1 MVTFLNTIA
10 LIRRKETSAPFST
23 IGKAI
28 REIGYDQPT
37 PIQEKAIPIV
47 LEGHDLLGCAQ
58 TGTGKTAAFSIPML
72 QRMGRPQ
79 EGEARPVRGLIL
91 TPTREL
97 ALQIYENLCQYGRYL
112 GRISAVIFGGVS
124 QNPQVEAIQNGADIL
139 VATPG
144 RLWDLMG
151 QKLVDISTVECFVLD
166 EADRMLDMGFINDV
180 KRILKFLPKK
190 RQTLLFS
197 ATMPE
202 EIADLANNMLHK
214 PRHVSIVPA
223 ATPVEL
229 IEQGVYFTDKKSK
242 RDLLRAVLEER
253 SLPQTLVFTRTKHGA
268 DRVARDLSRAGIAAK
283 SIHGDKSQNAR
294 QNALKQFKD
303 YKIPV
308 LVATDIAARGID
320 INELP
325 LVINF
330 DLPNVPETYV
340 HRIGRTGRAGQEG
353 TALSFCDPSELP
365 YLKDIEE
372 LTRVAIPALEPPA
385 GIEIAE
391 AQTAAR
397 YVRHDPTLP
406 PEKPA
411 KQDKKAKSNNRR
423 GKKKSAEPAPVKA
436 EPRQQ
441 GRKNESAKAT
451 AKPVQKAEPAS
462 KKQSTNARGK
472 KRTNNLSAANTR
484 KKAAPAELSAREP
497 TSTRAAV
504 KTAPPRRKSAG
515 RGGRPIIEPA
525 YENITTMHQSSR
537 KGGNRHGRRED
548 VETRVDVMTPPSG
561 RPLAPSTAARIRAK
575 VEAKLAERRAAQSS
589 GTSAQSRAKKQGKV
603 QRKPQTRSGR
613 GRARG

>member
-1 MVTFLNTIA
+1 MRFQDLKIDEA
-10 LIRRKETSAPFST
+10 IL
-23 IGKAI
+23 KAI
-28 REIGYDQPT
+28 REVGYDTPT
-37 PIQEKAIPIV
+37 PIQEKAIPVV
-47 LEGHDLLGCAQ
+47 LSGRDLLGCAQ
-58 TGTGKTAAFSIPML
+58 TGTGKTAAFAIPML

-79 EGEARPVRGLIL
+79 PGEARPVRGLIL

-97 ALQIYENLCQYGRYL
+97 ALQIYENLCQYGRYT
-112 GRISAVIFGGVS
+112 GRVAAVIFGGVS
-124 QNPQVEAIQNGADIL
+124 QNPQVEALQNGADIL

-151 QKLVDISTVECFVLD
+151 QKLLDIGQVECFVLD

-180 KRILKFLPKK
+180 KRIVKCLPKK

-197 ATMPE
+197 ATMPQ
-202 EIADLANNMLHK
+202 EIADLADSMLHK
-214 PRHVSIVPA
+214 PAHISIVPA
-223 ATPVEL
+223 ATPVKL
-229 IEQGVYFTDKKSK
+229 IQQGVYLVEKKAK

-268 DRVARDLSRAGIAAK
+268 DRVARDLSRAGIPAK
-283 SIHGDKSQNAR
+283 SIHGDKSQSAR

-320 INELP
+320 ISELP
-325 LVINF
+325 LVINY

-365 YLKDIEE
+365 YLKDIEA

-385 GIEIAE
+385 GTPLAE

-406 PEKPA
+406 PEPA
-411 KQDKKAKSNNRR
+411 KTEKQAGARR
-423 GKKKSAEPAPVKA
+423 GKKKQEKAAKPEKQTGKTVKDGGKKGQSQRKKVVTAEKAAREPAPA
-436 EPRQQ
+436 RT
-441 GRKNESAKAT
+441 AT
-451 AKPVQKAEPAS
+451 
-462 KKQSTNARGK
+462 KKGRGK
-472 KRTNNLSAANTR
+472 HSGARTS
-484 KKAAPAELSAREP
+484 
-497 TSTRAAV
+497 V
-504 KTAPPRRKSAG
+504 
-515 RGGRPIIEPA
+515 RPIEPA
-525 YENITTMHQSSR
+525 YQSITVRVSS
-537 KGGNRHGRRED
+537 KGGSNRRSRRDES
-548 VETRVDVMTPPSG
+548 EGRVDIMTPRSG

-575 VEAKLAERRAAQSS
+575 VEAKLAERRAAQAS
-589 GTSAQSRAKKQGKV
+589 GSSAQSRTKKQGKV

>member
-1 MVTFLNTIA
+1 MRFQDLKIDEA
-10 LIRRKETSAPFST
+10 IL
-23 IGKAI
+23 KAI

-202 EIADLANNMLHK
+202 EIAELANNMLHK

-229 IEQGVYFTDKKSK
+229 IEQGVYFTDKKAK

-320 INELP
+320 INDLP

-340 HRIGRTGRAGQEG
+340 HRIGRTGRAGQAG

-441 GRKNESAKAT
+441 GRKNESAKPA
-451 AKPVQKAEPAS
+451 QKAAPQPAP
-462 KKQSTNARGK
+462 KKQPANTRGK
-472 KRTNNLSAANTR
+472 KRTTTLSAANTR
-484 KKAAPAELSAREP
+484 KKTAPAELPAREP
-497 TSTRAAV
+497 TSTRAV
-504 KTAPPRRKSAG
+504 VRTAPPRRKSAG

-537 KGGNRHGRRED
+537 KGGNRRGRRED

-575 VEAKLAERRAAQSS
+575 VEAKLAERRAFQSS

>member
-1 MVTFLNTIA
+1 MRFQDLKIDEA
-10 LIRRKETSAPFST
+10 IL
-23 IGKAI
+23 KAI
-28 REIGYDQPT
+28 REVGYDTPT
-37 PIQEKAIPIV
+37 PIQEKAIPVV
-47 LEGHDLLGCAQ
+47 LSGRDLLGCAQ
-58 TGTGKTAAFSIPML
+58 TGTGKTAAFAIPML

-79 EGEARPVRGLIL
+79 PGEARPVRGLIL

-97 ALQIYENLCQYGRYL
+97 ALQIYENLCQYGRYT
-112 GRISAVIFGGVS
+112 GRVSAVIFGGVS
-124 QNPQVEAIQNGADIL
+124 QNPQIEALQNGADIL

-151 QKLVDISTVECFVLD
+151 QKLLDIGLVECFVLD

-180 KRILKFLPKK
+180 KRIVKCLPKK

-197 ATMPE
+197 ATMPQ
-202 EIADLANNMLHK
+202 EIADLADSMLHK
-214 PRHVSIVPA
+214 PAHISIVPA

-229 IEQGVYFTDKKSK
+229 IQQGVYLVEKKAK

-268 DRVARDLSRAGIAAK
+268 DRVARDLSRAGIPAK
-283 SIHGDKSQNAR
+283 SIHGDKSQSAR

-320 INELP
+320 ISELP
-325 LVINF
+325 LVINY

-365 YLKDIEE
+365 YLKDIEA

-385 GIEIAE
+385 GTPLAE

-406 PEKPA
+406 PEPA
-411 KQDKKAKSNNRR
+411 KTEKQAGARR
-423 GKKKSAEPAPVKA
+423 GKKKQEKAAKPEKQTGKTVKDGGKKGQSQRKKVVTAEKAAREPAPA
-436 EPRQQ
+436 RT
-441 GRKNESAKAT
+441 AT
-451 AKPVQKAEPAS
+451 
-462 KKQSTNARGK
+462 KKGRGK
-472 KRTNNLSAANTR
+472 HSGARTS
-484 KKAAPAELSAREP
+484 
-497 TSTRAAV
+497 V
-504 KTAPPRRKSAG
+504 
-515 RGGRPIIEPA
+515 RPIEPA
-525 YENITTMHQSSR
+525 YQSITVRVSS
-537 KGGNRHGRRED
+537 KGGSNRRSRRDES
-548 VETRVDVMTPPSG
+548 EGRVDIMTPRSG

-575 VEAKLAERRAAQSS
+575 VEAKLAERRAAQAS
-589 GTSAQSRAKKQGKV
+589 GSSAQSRTKKQGKV

>member
-1 MVTFLNTIA
+1 MRFQDLKIDEA
-10 LIRRKETSAPFST
+10 IL
-23 IGKAI
+23 KAI

-229 IEQGVYFTDKKSK
+229 IEQGVYFTDKKAK

-268 DRVARDLSRAGIAAK
+268 DRVARDLSRAGITAK

-411 KQDKKAKSNNRR
+411 KQDKKAKSNNRC

-441 GRKNESAKAT
+441 GRKNESAKPA
-451 AKPVQKAEPAS
+451 QKAAPQPAP
-462 KKQSTNARGK
+462 KKQPANTRGK

-484 KKAAPAELSAREP
+484 KKAAPAELPAREP
-497 TSTRAAV
+497 TSTRAV
-504 KTAPPRRKSAG
+504 GKPAPPRRKSAG
-515 RGGRPIIEPA
+515 RGGRPIMEPA

-537 KGGNRHGRRED
+537 KGGNRRGRRED

>member
-1 MVTFLNTIA
+1 MRFQDLKIDEA
-10 LIRRKETSAPFST
+10 IL
-23 IGKAI
+23 KAI
-28 REIGYDQPT
+28 REVGYDTPT
-37 PIQEKAIPIV
+37 PIQEKAIPVV
-47 LEGHDLLGCAQ
+47 LSGRDLLGCAQ
-58 TGTGKTAAFSIPML
+58 TGTGKTAAFAIPML

-79 EGEARPVRGLIL
+79 PGEARPVRGLIL

-97 ALQIYENLCQYGRYL
+97 ALQIYENLCQYGRYT
-112 GRISAVIFGGVS
+112 GRVAAVIFGGVS
-124 QNPQVEAIQNGADIL
+124 QNPQVEALQNGADIL

-151 QKLVDISTVECFVLD
+151 QKLLDIGQVECFVLD

-180 KRILKFLPKK
+180 KRIVKCLPKK

-197 ATMPE
+197 ATMPQ
-202 EIADLANNMLHK
+202 EIADLADSMLHK
-214 PRHVSIVPA
+214 PAHISIVPA

-229 IEQGVYFTDKKSK
+229 IQQGVYLVEKKAK

-268 DRVARDLSRAGIAAK
+268 DRVARDLSRAGIPAK
-283 SIHGDKSQNAR
+283 SIHGDKSQSAR

-320 INELP
+320 ISELP
-325 LVINF
+325 LVINY

-365 YLKDIEE
+365 YLKDIEA

-385 GIEIAE
+385 GTPLAE

-406 PEKPA
+406 PEPA
-411 KQDKKAKSNNRR
+411 KTEKQAGARR
-423 GKKKSAEPAPVKA
+423 GKKKQEKAAKPEKQTGKTVKDGGKKGQSQRKKVVTAEKAAREPAPA
-436 EPRQQ
+436 RT
-441 GRKNESAKAT
+441 AT
-451 AKPVQKAEPAS
+451 
-462 KKQSTNARGK
+462 KKGRGK
-472 KRTNNLSAANTR
+472 HSGARTS
-484 KKAAPAELSAREP
+484 
-497 TSTRAAV
+497 V
-504 KTAPPRRKSAG
+504 
-515 RGGRPIIEPA
+515 RPIEPA
-525 YENITTMHQSSR
+525 YQSITVRVSS
-537 KGGNRHGRRED
+537 KGGSNRRSRRDES
-548 VETRVDVMTPPSG
+548 EGRVDIMTPRSG

-575 VEAKLAERRAAQSS
+575 VEAKLAERRAAQAS
-589 GTSAQSRAKKQGKV
+589 GSSAQSRTKKQGKV

>member
-1 MVTFLNTIA
+1 MRFQDLKIDDA
-10 LIRRKETSAPFST
+10 IL
-23 IGKAI
+23 KAI

-229 IEQGVYFTDKKSK
+229 IEQGVYFTDKKAK

-268 DRVARDLSRAGIAAK
+268 DRVARDLSRAGITAK

-411 KQDKKAKSNNRR
+411 KQDKKAKSNSHR

-462 KKQSTNARGK
+462 KKQSANTRGK

-484 KKAAPAELSAREP
+484 KKAAPAELPAREP
-497 TSTRAAV
+497 TSTRAV
-504 KTAPPRRKSAG
+504 GKTAPPRRKSAG
-515 RGGRPIIEPA
+515 RGGRPIMEPA

-537 KGGNRHGRRED
+537 KGGNRRGRRED

>member
-1 MVTFLNTIA
+1 MRFQDLKIDDA
-10 LIRRKETSAPFST
+10 IL
-23 IGKAI
+23 KAI

-229 IEQGVYFTDKKSK
+229 IEQGVYFTDKKAK

-268 DRVARDLSRAGIAAK
+268 DRVARDLSRAGITAK

-411 KQDKKAKSNNRR
+411 KQDKKAKSNSHR

-462 KKQSTNARGK
+462 KKQSANTRGK

-484 KKAAPAELSAREP
+484 KKAAPAELPAREP
-497 TSTRAAV
+497 TSTRAV
-504 KTAPPRRKSAG
+504 GKTAPPRRKSAG

-537 KGGNRHGRRED
+537 KGGNRRGRRED

>member
-1 MVTFLNTIA
+1 MRFQDLKIDEA
-10 LIRRKETSAPFST
+10 IL
-23 IGKAI
+23 KAI

-202 EIADLANNMLHK
+202 EIAELANNMLHK

-229 IEQGVYFTDKKSK
+229 IEQGVYFTDKKAK

-451 AKPVQKAEPAS
+451 AKPVQKAEPQPAP
-462 KKQSTNARGK
+462 KKQPANTRGK
-472 KRTNNLSAANTR
+472 KRTTTLSAANTR
-484 KKAAPAELSAREP
+484 KKTAPAELPAREP

-504 KTAPPRRKSAG
+504 KTAPPRRKRAG

-537 KGGNRHGRRED
+537 KGGNRRGRRED

-575 VEAKLAERRAAQSS
+575 VEAKLAERRAFQSS

>member
-1 MVTFLNTIA
+1 MRFQDLKIDEA
-10 LIRRKETSAPFST
+10 IL
-23 IGKAI
+23 KAI

-180 KRILKFLPKK
+180 KRILKFLPKE

-229 IEQGVYFTDKKSK
+229 IEQGVYFTDKKAK

-411 KQDKKAKSNNRR
+411 KQDKKAKSNSHR

-462 KKQSTNARGK
+462 KKQSANARGK

-484 KKAAPAELSAREP
+484 KKAAPAELPAREP
-497 TSTRAAV
+497 TSTRAV
-504 KTAPPRRKSAG
+504 GKTAPPRRKSAG
-515 RGGRPIIEPA
+515 RGGRPIMEPA

-537 KGGNRHGRRED
+537 KGGNRRGRRED

-561 RPLAPSTAARIRAK
+561 RPLAPSTAARSRAK

>member
-1 MVTFLNTIA
+1 MRFQDLKIDEA
-10 LIRRKETSAPFST
+10 IL
-23 IGKAI
+23 KAI

-151 QKLVDISTVECFVLD
+151 QKLVDISAVECFVLD

-202 EIADLANNMLHK
+202 EIAELANNMLHK

-229 IEQGVYFTDKKSK
+229 IEQGVYFADKKAK

-320 INELP
+320 INDLP

-365 YLKDIEE
+365 YLKDIED

-441 GRKNESAKAT
+441 GRKNESAKPA
-451 AKPVQKAEPAS
+451 QKAAPQPAP
-462 KKQSTNARGK
+462 KKQPANTRGK
-472 KRTNNLSAANTR
+472 KRTTTLSAANTR
-484 KKAAPAELSAREP
+484 KKTAPAELPAREP
-497 TSTRAAV
+497 TSTRAV
-504 KTAPPRRKSAG
+504 VRTAPPRRKSAG

-537 KGGNRHGRRED
+537 KGGNRRGRRED

-575 VEAKLAERRAAQSS
+575 VEAKLAERRAFQSS

>member
-1 MVTFLNTIA
+1 MRFQDLKIDEA
-10 LIRRKETSAPFST
+10 IL
-23 IGKAI
+23 KAI
-28 REIGYDQPT
+28 REVGYDTPT
-37 PIQEKAIPIV
+37 PIQEKAIPVV
-47 LEGHDLLGCAQ
+47 LSGRDLLGCAQ
-58 TGTGKTAAFSIPML
+58 TGTGKTAAFAIPML

-79 EGEARPVRGLIL
+79 PGEARPVRGLIL

-97 ALQIYENLCQYGRYL
+97 ALQIYENLCQYGRYT
-112 GRISAVIFGGVS
+112 GRVAAVIFGGVS
-124 QNPQVEAIQNGADIL
+124 QNPQVEALQNGADIL

-151 QKLVDISTVECFVLD
+151 QKLLDIGQVECFVLD

-180 KRILKFLPKK
+180 KRIVKCLPKK

-197 ATMPE
+197 ATMPQ
-202 EIADLANNMLHK
+202 EIADLADSMLHK
-214 PRHVSIVPA
+214 PAHISIVPA

-229 IEQGVYFTDKKSK
+229 IQQGVYLVEKKAK

-268 DRVARDLSRAGIAAK
+268 DRVARDLSRAGIPAK
-283 SIHGDKSQNAR
+283 SIHGDKSQSAR

-320 INELP
+320 ISELP
-325 LVINF
+325 LVINY

-365 YLKDIEE
+365 YLKDIEA

-385 GIEIAE
+385 GTPLAE

-406 PEKPA
+406 PEPA
-411 KQDKKAKSNNRR
+411 KTEKQAGARR
-423 GKKKSAEPAPVKA
+423 GKKKQEKAAKPEKQTGKTVKDGGKKGQRQRKKVVTAEKAAREPAPA
-436 EPRQQ
+436 RT
-441 GRKNESAKAT
+441 AT
-451 AKPVQKAEPAS
+451 
-462 KKQSTNARGK
+462 KKGRGK
-472 KRTNNLSAANTR
+472 HSGARTS
-484 KKAAPAELSAREP
+484 
-497 TSTRAAV
+497 V
-504 KTAPPRRKSAG
+504 
-515 RGGRPIIEPA
+515 RPIEPA
-525 YENITTMHQSSR
+525 YQSITVRVSS
-537 KGGNRHGRRED
+537 KGGSNRRSRRDES
-548 VETRVDVMTPPSG
+548 EGRVDIMTPRSG
-561 RPLAPSTAARIRAK
+561 WPLAPSTAARIRAK
-575 VEAKLAERRAAQSS
+575 VEAKLAERRAAQAS
-589 GTSAQSRAKKQGKV
+589 GSSAQSRTKKQGKV

>member
-1 MVTFLNTIA
+1 MRFQDLKIDEA
-10 LIRRKETSAPFST
+10 IL
-23 IGKAI
+23 KAI

-151 QKLVDISTVECFVLD
+151 QKLVDISAVECFVLD

-202 EIADLANNMLHK
+202 EIAELANNMLHK

-229 IEQGVYFTDKKSK
+229 IEQGVYFADKKAK

-320 INELP
+320 INDLP

-385 GIEIAE
+385 GIKIAE

-441 GRKNESAKAT
+441 GRKNESAKPA
-451 AKPVQKAEPAS
+451 QKAAPQPAP
-462 KKQSTNARGK
+462 KKQPANTRGK
-472 KRTNNLSAANTR
+472 KRTTTLSAANTR
-484 KKAAPAELSAREP
+484 KKTAPAELPAREP
-497 TSTRAAV
+497 TSTRAV
-504 KTAPPRRKSAG
+504 VRTAPPRRKSAG

-537 KGGNRHGRRED
+537 KGGNRRGRRED

-575 VEAKLAERRAAQSS
+575 VEAKLAERRAFQSS

>member
-1 MVTFLNTIA
+1 MRFQDLKIDEA
-10 LIRRKETSAPFST
+10 IL
-23 IGKAI
+23 KAI

-202 EIADLANNMLHK
+202 EIAELANNMLHK

-229 IEQGVYFTDKKSK
+229 IEQGVYFTDKKAK

-268 DRVARDLSRAGIAAK
+268 DRVARDLSRAGITAK

-411 KQDKKAKSNNRR
+411 KQDKKAKSNNRC

-441 GRKNESAKAT
+441 GRKNESAKPA
-451 AKPVQKAEPAS
+451 QKAAPHPAP
-462 KKQSTNARGK
+462 KKQPANTRGK
-472 KRTNNLSAANTR
+472 KRTDNLSAANTR
-484 KKAAPAELSAREP
+484 KKTAPAELPAREP

-537 KGGNRHGRRED
+537 KGGNRRGRRED

-575 VEAKLAERRAAQSS
+575 VEAKLAERRAFQSS

>member
-1 MVTFLNTIA
+1 MRFQDLKIDEA
-10 LIRRKETSAPFST
+10 IL
-23 IGKAI
+23 KAI

-229 IEQGVYFTDKKSK
+229 IEQGVYFTDKKAK

-462 KKQSTNARGK
+462 KKQSANARGK

>member
-1 MVTFLNTIA
+1 MRFQDLKIDDA
-10 LIRRKETSAPFST
+10 IL
-23 IGKAI
+23 KAI
-28 REIGYDQPT
+28 REIGYDEPT

-79 EGEARPVRGLIL
+79 PGEARPVRGLIL

-112 GRISAVIFGGVS
+112 GRITAVIFGGVS

-202 EIADLANNMLHK
+202 EIAELANSMLHK

-229 IEQGVYFTDKKSK
+229 IEQGVYFIEKKAK
-242 RDLLRAVLEER
+242 RDLLRAVLEDR

-411 KQDKKAKSNNRR
+411 KQDKKANGRR
-423 GKKKSAEPAPVKA
+423 GKKKPAEAAKSGQQNRKAESKKPVQAPAAEPA
-436 EPRQQ
+436 Q
-441 GRKNESAKAT
+441 
-451 AKPVQKAEPAS
+451 
-462 KKQSTNARGK
+462 KKQNTNNTRGK
-472 KRTNNLSAANTR
+472 KRNNSLSTANTR
-484 KKAAPAELSAREP
+484 KKAAPAELAESK
-497 TSTRAAV
+497 STRAAV
-504 KTAPPRRKSAG
+504 KSAPPRRKTAG
-515 RGGRPIIEPA
+515 RGGRPVIEPA

-537 KGGNRHGRRED
+537 KGGNRRSRRDD

-589 GTSAQSRAKKQGKV
+589 GSSAQSRAKKQGKV

>member
-1 MVTFLNTIA
+1 MRFQDLKIDEA
-10 LIRRKETSAPFST
+10 IL
-23 IGKAI
+23 KAI

-229 IEQGVYFTDKKSK
+229 IEQGVYFTDKKAK

-268 DRVARDLSRAGIAAK
+268 DRVARDLSRAGITAK

-411 KQDKKAKSNNRR
+411 KQDKKAKSNSHR

-462 KKQSTNARGK
+462 KKQSANARGK

-484 KKAAPAELSAREP
+484 KKAAPAELPAREP
-497 TSTRAAV
+497 TSTRAV
-504 KTAPPRRKSAG
+504 GKTAPPRRKSAG

-537 KGGNRHGRRED
+537 KGGNRRGRRED

>member
-1 MVTFLNTIA
+1 MRFQDLKIDEA
-10 LIRRKETSAPFST
+10 IL
-23 IGKAI
+23 KAI

-202 EIADLANNMLHK
+202 EIAELANNMLHK

-229 IEQGVYFTDKKSK
+229 IEQGVYFADKKAK

-320 INELP
+320 INDLP

-385 GIEIAE
+385 DIEIAE

-441 GRKNESAKAT
+441 GRKNESAKPA
-451 AKPVQKAEPAS
+451 QKAAPQPAP
-462 KKQSTNARGK
+462 KKQPANTRGK
-472 KRTNNLSAANTR
+472 KRTTTLSAANTR
-484 KKAAPAELSAREP
+484 KKTAPAELPAREP
-497 TSTRAAV
+497 TSTRAV
-504 KTAPPRRKSAG
+504 VRTAPPRRKSAG

-537 KGGNRHGRRED
+537 KGGNRRGRRED

-575 VEAKLAERRAAQSS
+575 VEAKLAERRAFQSS

>member
-1 MVTFLNTIA
+1 MRFQDLKIDDA
-10 LIRRKETSAPFST
+10 IL
-23 IGKAI
+23 KAI

-229 IEQGVYFTDKKSK
+229 IEQGVYFTDKKAK

-268 DRVARDLSRAGIAAK
+268 DRVARDLSRAGITAK

-411 KQDKKAKSNNRR
+411 KQDKKAKSNSHR

-462 KKQSTNARGK
+462 KKQSANTRGK

-484 KKAAPAELSAREP
+484 KKAAPAELPVREP
-497 TSTRAAV
+497 TSTRAV
-504 KTAPPRRKSAG
+504 GKTAPPRRKSAG
-515 RGGRPIIEPA
+515 RGGRPIMEPA

-537 KGGNRHGRRED
+537 KGGNRRGRRED

>member
-1 MVTFLNTIA
+1 MRFQDLKIDEA
-10 LIRRKETSAPFST
+10 IL
-23 IGKAI
+23 KAI
-28 REIGYDQPT
+28 REVGYDTPT
-37 PIQEKAIPIV
+37 PIQEKAIPVV
-47 LEGHDLLGCAQ
+47 LSGRDLLGCAQ
-58 TGTGKTAAFSIPML
+58 TGTGKTAAFAIPML

-79 EGEARPVRGLIL
+79 PGEARPVRGLIL

-97 ALQIYENLCQYGRYL
+97 ALQIYENLCQYGRYT
-112 GRISAVIFGGVS
+112 GRVAAVIFGGVS
-124 QNPQVEAIQNGADIL
+124 QNPQVEALQNGADIL

-151 QKLVDISTVECFVLD
+151 QKLLDIGQVECFVLD

-180 KRILKFLPKK
+180 KRIVKCLPKK

-197 ATMPE
+197 ATMPQ
-202 EIADLANNMLHK
+202 EIADLADSMLHK
-214 PRHVSIVPA
+214 PAHISIVPA

-229 IEQGVYFTDKKSK
+229 IQQGVYLVEKKAK

-268 DRVARDLSRAGIAAK
+268 DRVARDLSRAGIPAK
-283 SIHGDKSQNAR
+283 SIHGDKSQSAR

-320 INELP
+320 ISELP
-325 LVINF
+325 LVINY

-365 YLKDIEE
+365 YLKDIEA

-385 GIEIAE
+385 GTPLAE

-406 PEKPA
+406 PEPA
-411 KQDKKAKSNNRR
+411 KTEKQAGARR
-423 GKKKSAEPAPVKA
+423 GKKKQEKAAKPEKQTGKTVKDGGKKGQRQRKKVVTAEKAAREPAPA
-436 EPRQQ
+436 RT
-441 GRKNESAKAT
+441 AT
-451 AKPVQKAEPAS
+451 
-462 KKQSTNARGK
+462 KKGRGK
-472 KRTNNLSAANTR
+472 HSGARTS
-484 KKAAPAELSAREP
+484 
-497 TSTRAAV
+497 V
-504 KTAPPRRKSAG
+504 
-515 RGGRPIIEPA
+515 RPIEPA
-525 YENITTMHQSSR
+525 YQSITVRVSS
-537 KGGNRHGRRED
+537 KGGSNRRSRRDES
-548 VETRVDVMTPPSG
+548 EGRVDIMTPRSG
-561 RPLAPSTAARIRAK
+561 WPLAPSTAARIRAK
-575 VEAKLAERRAAQSS
+575 VEAKLAERRAAQAS
-589 GTSAQSRAKKQGKV
+589 GSSAQSRTKKQGKV
-603 QRKPQTRSGR
+603 QRMPQTRSGR

>member
-1 MVTFLNTIA
+1 MRFQDLKIDEA
-10 LIRRKETSAPFST
+10 IL
-23 IGKAI
+23 KAI

-229 IEQGVYFTDKKSK
+229 IEQGVYFTDKKAK

-397 YVRHDPTLP
+397 YVRHDPALP

-423 GKKKSAEPAPVKA
+423 GKKKSAEPAPVKT

-441 GRKNESAKAT
+441 GRKNESAKLT

-462 KKQSTNARGK
+462 KKQSANARGK
-472 KRTNNLSAANTR
+472 KRTNTLSAANTR
-484 KKAAPAELSAREP
+484 KKAAPAELPAREP

-504 KTAPPRRKSAG
+504 KTASPRRKSAG

-537 KGGNRHGRRED
+537 KGGNRRGRRED

>member
-1 MVTFLNTIA
+1 MRFQDLKIDEA
-10 LIRRKETSAPFST
+10 IL
-23 IGKAI
+23 KAI
-28 REIGYDQPT
+28 REVGYDTPT
-37 PIQEKAIPIV
+37 PIQEKAIPVV
-47 LEGHDLLGCAQ
+47 LSGRDLLGCAQ
-58 TGTGKTAAFSIPML
+58 TGTGKTAAFAIPML

-79 EGEARPVRGLIL
+79 PGEARPVRGLIL

-97 ALQIYENLCQYGRYL
+97 ALQIYENLCQYGRYT
-112 GRISAVIFGGVS
+112 GRVAAVIFGGVS
-124 QNPQVEAIQNGADIL
+124 QNPQVEALQNGADIL

-151 QKLVDISTVECFVLD
+151 QKLLDIGQVECFVLD

-180 KRILKFLPKK
+180 KRIVKCLPKK

-197 ATMPE
+197 ATMPQ
-202 EIADLANNMLHK
+202 EIADLADSMLHK
-214 PRHVSIVPA
+214 PAHISIVPA

-229 IEQGVYFTDKKSK
+229 IQQGVYLVEKKAK

-268 DRVARDLSRAGIAAK
+268 DRVARDLSRAGIPAK
-283 SIHGDKSQNAR
+283 SIHGDKSQSAR

-320 INELP
+320 ISELP
-325 LVINF
+325 LVINY

-365 YLKDIEE
+365 YLKDIES

-385 GIEIAE
+385 GTPLAE

-406 PEKPA
+406 PEPA
-411 KQDKKAKSNNRR
+411 KTEKQAGARR
-423 GKKKSAEPAPVKA
+423 GKKKQEKAAKPEKQTGKTVKDGGKKGQSQRKKVVTAEKAAREPAPA
-436 EPRQQ
+436 RT
-441 GRKNESAKAT
+441 AT
-451 AKPVQKAEPAS
+451 
-462 KKQSTNARGK
+462 KKGRGK
-472 KRTNNLSAANTR
+472 HSGARTS
-484 KKAAPAELSAREP
+484 
-497 TSTRAAV
+497 V
-504 KTAPPRRKSAG
+504 
-515 RGGRPIIEPA
+515 RPIEPA
-525 YENITTMHQSSR
+525 YQSITVRVSS
-537 KGGNRHGRRED
+537 KGGSNRRSRRDES
-548 VETRVDVMTPPSG
+548 EGRVDIMTPRSG

-575 VEAKLAERRAAQSS
+575 VEAKLAERRAAQAS
-589 GTSAQSRAKKQGKV
+589 GSSAQSRTKKQGKV

>member
-1 MVTFLNTIA
+1 MRFQDLKIDEA
-10 LIRRKETSAPFST
+10 IL
-23 IGKAI
+23 KAI

-151 QKLVDISTVECFVLD
+151 QKLVDISAVECFVLD

-202 EIADLANNMLHK
+202 EIAELANNMLHK

-229 IEQGVYFTDKKSK
+229 IEQGVYFTDKKAK

-268 DRVARDLSRAGIAAK
+268 DRVARDLSRAGITAK

-325 LVINF
+325 LGINF

-411 KQDKKAKSNNRR
+411 KPDKKAKSNNRR

-451 AKPVQKAEPAS
+451 AKPVQKAEPQPAP
-462 KKQSTNARGK
+462 KKQPANTRGK
-472 KRTNNLSAANTR
+472 KRTTTLSAANTR
-484 KKAAPAELSAREP
+484 KKTAPAEPPAREP

-504 KTAPPRRKSAG
+504 KTAPPRRKRAG

-537 KGGNRHGRRED
+537 KGGNRRGRRED
-548 VETRVDVMTPPSG
+548 VETRVDVMTPPCG

-575 VEAKLAERRAAQSS
+575 VEAKLAERRAFQSS

>member
-1 MVTFLNTIA
+1 MRFQDLKIDEA
-10 LIRRKETSAPFST
+10 IL
-23 IGKAI
+23 KAI

-202 EIADLANNMLHK
+202 EIAELANNMLHK

-229 IEQGVYFTDKKSK
+229 IEQGVYFADKKAK

-320 INELP
+320 INDLP

-441 GRKNESAKAT
+441 GRKNESAKPA
-451 AKPVQKAEPAS
+451 QKAAPQPAP
-462 KKQSTNARGK
+462 KKQPANTRGK
-472 KRTNNLSAANTR
+472 KRTTTLSAANTR
-484 KKAAPAELSAREP
+484 KKTAPAELPAREP
-497 TSTRAAV
+497 TSTRAV
-504 KTAPPRRKSAG
+504 VRTAPPRRKSAG

-537 KGGNRHGRRED
+537 KGGNRRGRRED

-575 VEAKLAERRAAQSS
+575 VEAKLAERRAFQSS

>member
-1 MVTFLNTIA
+1 MRFQDLKIDEA
-10 LIRRKETSAPFST
+10 IL
-23 IGKAI
+23 KAI
-28 REIGYDQPT
+28 REVGYDTPT
-37 PIQEKAIPIV
+37 PIQEKAIPVV
-47 LEGHDLLGCAQ
+47 LSGRALLGCAQ
-58 TGTGKTAAFSIPML
+58 SGTGMSAAFPLPML

-79 EGEARPVRGLIL
+79 PGEARPVRGLIL

-97 ALQIYENLCQYGRYL
+97 ALQIYENLCQYGRYT
-112 GRISAVIFGGVS
+112 GRVSAVIFGGVS
-124 QNPQVEAIQNGADIL
+124 QNPQVEALQNGADIL

-151 QKLVDISTVECFVLD
+151 QKLLDIGQVECFVLD

-180 KRILKFLPKK
+180 KRIVKCLPKK

-197 ATMPE
+197 ATMPQ
-202 EIADLANNMLHK
+202 EIADLADSMLHK
-214 PRHVSIVPA
+214 PAHISIVPA

-229 IEQGVYFTDKKSK
+229 IQQGVYLVEKKAK

-268 DRVARDLSRAGIAAK
+268 DRVARDLSRAGIPAK
-283 SIHGDKSQNAR
+283 SIHGDKSQSAR

-320 INELP
+320 ISELP
-325 LVINF
+325 LVINY

-365 YLKDIEE
+365 YLKDIEA

-385 GIEIAE
+385 GTPLAE

-406 PEKPA
+406 PEPA
-411 KQDKKAKSNNRR
+411 KTEKQAGARR
-423 GKKKSAEPAPVKA
+423 GKKKQEKAAKPEKQTGKTVKDGGKKGQSQRKKVVTAEKAAREPAPA
-436 EPRQQ
+436 RT
-441 GRKNESAKAT
+441 AT
-451 AKPVQKAEPAS
+451 
-462 KKQSTNARGK
+462 KKGRGK
-472 KRTNNLSAANTR
+472 HSGARTS
-484 KKAAPAELSAREP
+484 
-497 TSTRAAV
+497 V
-504 KTAPPRRKSAG
+504 
-515 RGGRPIIEPA
+515 RPIEPA
-525 YENITTMHQSSR
+525 YQSITVRVSS
-537 KGGNRHGRRED
+537 KGGSNRRSRRDES
-548 VETRVDVMTPPSG
+548 EGRVDIMTPRSG

-575 VEAKLAERRAAQSS
+575 VEAKLAERRAAQAS
-589 GTSAQSRAKKQGKV
+589 GSSAQSRTKKQGKV

>member
-1 MVTFLNTIA
+1 MRFQDLKIDEA
-10 LIRRKETSAPFST
+10 IL
-23 IGKAI
+23 KAI
-28 REIGYDQPT
+28 REVGYDTPT
-37 PIQEKAIPIV
+37 PIQEKAIPVV
-47 LEGHDLLGCAQ
+47 LSGRDLLGCAQ
-58 TGTGKTAAFSIPML
+58 TGTGKTAAFAIPML

-79 EGEARPVRGLIL
+79 PGEARPVRGLIL

-97 ALQIYENLCQYGRYL
+97 ALQIYENLCQYGRYT
-112 GRISAVIFGGVS
+112 GRVAAVIFGGVS
-124 QNPQVEAIQNGADIL
+124 QNPQVEALQNGADIL

-151 QKLVDISTVECFVLD
+151 QKLLDIGQVECFVLD

-180 KRILKFLPKK
+180 KRIVKCLPKK

-197 ATMPE
+197 ATMPQ
-202 EIADLANNMLHK
+202 EIADLADSMLHK
-214 PRHVSIVPA
+214 PAHISIVPA

-229 IEQGVYFTDKKSK
+229 IQQGVYLVEKKAK

-268 DRVARDLSRAGIAAK
+268 DRVARDLSRAGIPAK
-283 SIHGDKSQNAR
+283 SIHGDKSQSAR

-320 INELP
+320 ISELP
-325 LVINF
+325 LVINY

-365 YLKDIEE
+365 YLKDIEA

-385 GIEIAE
+385 GTPLAE

-406 PEKPA
+406 PEPA
-411 KQDKKAKSNNRR
+411 KTEKQAGARR
-423 GKKKSAEPAPVKA
+423 GKKKQEKAAKPEKQTGKTVKDGGKKGQSQRKKVVTAEKAAREPAPA
-436 EPRQQ
+436 RT
-441 GRKNESAKAT
+441 AT
-451 AKPVQKAEPAS
+451 
-462 KKQSTNARGK
+462 KKGRGK
-472 KRTNNLSAANTR
+472 HSGARTS
-484 KKAAPAELSAREP
+484 
-497 TSTRAAV
+497 V
-504 KTAPPRRKSAG
+504 
-515 RGGRPIIEPA
+515 RPIEPA
-525 YENITTMHQSSR
+525 YQSITVRVSS
-537 KGGNRHGRRED
+537 KGGSNRRSRRDER
-548 VETRVDVMTPPSG
+548 EGRVDIMTPRSG

-575 VEAKLAERRAAQSS
+575 VEAKLAERRAAQAS
-589 GTSAQSRAKKQGKV
+589 GSSAQSRTKKQGKV

>member
-1 MVTFLNTIA
+1 MRFQDLKIDEA
-10 LIRRKETSAPFST
+10 IL
-23 IGKAI
+23 KAI

-229 IEQGVYFTDKKSK
+229 IEQGVYFTDKKAK

-268 DRVARDLSRAGIAAK
+268 DRVARDLSRAGITAK

-441 GRKNESAKAT
+441 GRKNESAKPA
-451 AKPVQKAEPAS
+451 QKAAPQPAP
-462 KKQSTNARGK
+462 KKQPANTRGK
-472 KRTNNLSAANTR
+472 KRTTTLSAANTR
-484 KKAAPAELSAREP
+484 KKTAPAELPAREP
-497 TSTRAAV
+497 TSTRAVV

-537 KGGNRHGRRED
+537 KGGNRRGRRED

>member
-1 MVTFLNTIA
+1 MRFQDLKIDEA
-10 LIRRKETSAPFST
+10 IL
-23 IGKAI
+23 KAI

-202 EIADLANNMLHK
+202 EIAELANNMLHK

-229 IEQGVYFTDKKSK
+229 IEQGVYFTDKKAK

-411 KQDKKAKSNNRR
+411 KQDKKTKSNNRR

-462 KKQSTNARGK
+462 KKQPANAHGK
-472 KRTNNLSAANTR
+472 KRTNTLSAANTR
-484 KKAAPAELSAREP
+484 KKAAPAELPAREP

-537 KGGNRHGRRED
+537 KGGNRRGRRED

>member
-1 MVTFLNTIA
+1 MRFQDLKIDEA
-10 LIRRKETSAPFST
+10 IL
-23 IGKAI
+23 KAI

-229 IEQGVYFTDKKSK
+229 IEQGVYFTDKKAK

-268 DRVARDLSRAGIAAK
+268 DRVARDLSRAGITAK

-411 KQDKKAKSNNRR
+411 KQDKKAKSNSHR

-462 KKQSTNARGK
+462 KKQSANARGK

-484 KKAAPAELSAREP
+484 KKAAPAELPAREP

-537 KGGNRHGRRED
+537 KGGNRRGRRED